1 MNQDIDKA
9 VIFQVGAGEYS
20 ISIKHVISIEK
31 EENITNIAQLPSYV
45 LGITKVRDELI
56 PVIDLQNVL
65 YSKSIASNEH
75 NRLIVIRTEELS
87 FAVLV
92 HAAKEIIDVKD
103 EMIKQA
109 GLSAYNKTS
118 YFTGVLNLE
127 DNRLVMMIEPK
138 VLIDSLEGI
147 KEIKDY
153 MNRQPA

>member
-1 MNQDIDKA
+1 MIQDLDKA
-9 VIFQVGAGEYS
+9 VIFQVGSGEYS

-56 PVIDLQNVL
+56 PVIDLQNLL
-65 YSKSIASNEH
+65 YNKATQSNEH
-75 NRLIVIRTEELS
+75 NRLIVIKTEELS

-92 HAAKEIIDVKD
+92 HAAKEIIDVKA

-109 GLSAYNKTS
+109 GLSAYQKTS

-127 DNRLVMMIEPK
+127 DNRLVMVIEPHI
-138 VLIDSLEGI
+138 LLDSLDGI

-153 MNRQPA
+153 MNKQPV

>member
-31 EENITNIAQLPSYV
+31 EENITSIAQLPSYV

-109 GLSAYNKTS
+109 GLSAYKKTS